1 MSDGPVRIQIL
12 SDLHLEV
19 PPPRQSRLADS
30 YQYTFPVQAEILAL
44 LGDIG
49 ATTDDGLF
57 DWLHAQ
63 LKRFKAVFFLSGN
76 HESYGSSMVR
86 DMLRRKIAA
95 C

>member
-19 PPPRQSRLADS
+19 PPPRHSRLADS
-30 YQYTFPVQAEILAL
+30 YQFTFPAQAEMLAL

-49 ATTDDGLF
+49 ATADDGLF

-63 LKRFKAVFFLSGN
+63 LRRFKTVFFLCGN
-76 HESYGSSMVR
+76 HEPYGSSLVSEFHH
-86 DMLRRKIAA
+86 
-95 C
+95 